1 VFLSGAEPM
10 VCDPQHSHCSRGH
23 VSHRLR
29 ETEGGDSIAHNR
41 NSDCH
46 RVAALSGCGNDGP
59 DRPWSKSSPKV
70 VGHNH
75 YMKSQ
80 APPRGTP
87 YWVMYFASCGIG
99 FLGGVLS
106 LAAGASVAGRP
117 GYPWWPIVL
126 LAVLWAVMLLVAVAV
141 GVIRFRGERRTA
153 GAPPRV

>member
-1 VFLSGAEPM
+1 MRTIATQTVTASPLSAAAAKTDLTGRGQSPAPKLSGI
-10 VCDPQHSHCSRGH
+10 H
-23 VSHRLR
+23 
-29 ETEGGDSIAHNR
+29 
-41 NSDCH
+41 
-46 RVAALSGCGNDGP
+46 
-59 DRPWSKSSPKV
+59 
-70 VGHNH
+70 H

-106 LAAGASVAGRP
+106 LAAGVSVAGRP